1 MVSPASVREQL
12 RISRH
17 LVSRDM
23 DIYGAWP
30 MKFGLFSRRRSRVLL
45 FFYLLFTVHT
55 FPSVFLFRLQTF
67 FYDCGLPPVAT
78 TLSRI
83 NHILF
88 GVTIGNHVRTSGGLI
103 IAHGH
108 VVLDG
113 WTRLGD
119 NVQINPF
126 VTLGITNS
134 ERKPFELWGP
144 TIGNFVNIGTGAKIL
159 GPVTIGDNVKIGA
172 NAVVIDDIPPDHTAV
187 GAPAR
192 SFPTQKAGNKFEDG
206 PRLPGSDS

>member
-1 MVSPASVREQL
+1 
-12 RISRH
+12 
-17 LVSRDM
+17 M

-30 MKFGLFSRRRSRVLL
+30 MKFGLFPRKRSRWLL
-45 FFYLLFTVHT
+45 FCYLFFTVHT

-67 FYDCGLPPVAT
+67 FYDSGFPPIAT

-83 NHILF
+83 NHVLY
-88 GVTIGNHVRTSGGLI
+88 GVTIGNHVRTTGGLI

-144 TIGNFVNIGTGAKIL
+144 TIGDFVNIGTGAKIL
-159 GPVTIGDNVKIGA
+159 GPVNIGDNVKIGA
-172 NAVVIDDIPPDHTAV
+172 NAVVIDDIPANHTAV

-192 SFPTQKAGNKFEDG
+192 SFPTQRAGNRFEDG
-206 PRLPGSDS
+206 PQLPAETA

>member
-1 MVSPASVREQL
+1 MVSPAKICEQV

-30 MKFGLFSRRRSRVLL
+30 MKFGLFSRRRSRWML

-67 FYDCGLPPVAT
+67 FYDCGFPPIAT
-78 TLSRI
+78 TISRI
-83 NHILF
+83 NHIVF

-119 NVQINPF
+119 NV
-126 VTLGITNS
+126 
-134 ERKPFELWGP
+134 
-144 TIGNFVNIGTGAKIL
+144 
-159 GPVTIGDNVKIGA
+159 KIGA
-172 NAVVIDDIPPDHTAV
+172 NAVVVDDIPANHTAV

-192 SFPTQKAGNKFEDG
+192 SFPTQKAGNKFEEG
-206 PRLPGSDS
+206 PQLPGEDA